1 MREFFQGVVDQV
13 GDQWQRLGRSIQV
26 LAMLGGAAAIVALF
40 IVAFFWLG
48 SDYVILYSG
57 LSTNDSTFLAYAF
70 KQEGISYKMPSP
82 EEIEVKVNDVDR
94 ARRIAAG
101 AQLSGQVSMYRS
113 TDLKGRR
120 GYELLDSGNLR
131 MLSQDEFRELKRQA
145 FEGELART
153 LSTFSGVESAT
164 VQLSMP
170 DPEPFVR
177 DQEPPKAS
185 VTLTLLPESMQGEF
199 TVDTLKSIQ
208 RVVAYSIPG
217 LKNENVHIVDN
228 KGLFDSNELIK
239 NQRTPVDQSSEILG
253 IKNQYETH
261 YMKKLK
267 NALKIYED
275 KVHIASVEVSADLT
289 DIRST
294 REEYKPSLTEEGT
307 GIARSKYKET
317 ESFEG
322 EGSIPGGQPGVESNL
337 FPPEYQ
343 YSMGGSGPSTYDKGR
358 EIQNF
363 EMDKIITEEK
373 STPKVT
379 VLSAAVMVDFSLEG
393 EVDNIKDIV
402 AKTLGFA
409 SEPGL
414 LDQKISVSLSQFSVT
429 KALESALEQTP
440 PPVWTKLGEMIVVAL
455 VVIAILVFLRSLI
468 SKPAAT
474 AAAAEVER
482 PIQLGEEHLPKGLTV
497 QDYVNQWLEV
507 RFADLKK
514 EFEAEAEQKQ
524 VDTQV
529 DTVAHESTRKQTVE
543 EQAKI
548 DAIEA
553 EKRAQEEEVL
563 LQEAEVQRRKDAFEQ
578 IRQFA
583 EEEPDTAADILRN
596 WVTGAGA
603 DTEATESDSTKE
615 EASDA

>member
-1 MREFFQGVVDQV
+1 MREFFQGIVDQV
-13 GDQWQRLGRSIQV
+13 GGRWQG
-26 LAMLGGAAAIVALF
+26 LARPVQLVVMLGIIAGIIAL
-40 IVAFFWLG
+40 VVVGFFWIG
-48 SDYVILYSG
+48 SDYVLLYSG
-57 LSTNDSTFLAYAF
+57 LNTSDTTFLAYSF
-70 KQEGISYKMPSP
+70 KEEGIRYKMPNSD
-82 EEIEVKVNDVDR
+82 EIEVRVQDVDH

-101 AQLSGQVSMYRS
+101 AQLGGQVSMYRT
-113 TDLKGRR
+113 TDRKGQK
-120 GYELLDSGNLR
+120 GYELLESGNLR

-153 LSTFSGVESAT
+153 ISTFSGVEFAT
-164 VQLSMP
+164 VKLSL
-170 DPEPFVR
+170 PEHQPFVR

-185 VTLTLLPESMQGEF
+185 VTLTLLPESIQGEF
-199 TVDTLKSIQ
+199 TVDTLKAIQ
-208 RVVAYSIPG
+208 RVVTYSIPG

-228 KGLFDSNELIK
+228 NGVFDSQELIK
-239 NQRTPVDQSSEILG
+239 NKKTPVDQSSEILS
-253 IKNQYETH
+253 IKNEYEDH

-275 KVHIASVEVSADLT
+275 KVHVASVEVSADLT
-289 DIRST
+289 DIKT
-294 REEYKPSLTEEGT
+294 TKEQFQPSLTEEGT
-307 GIARSKYKET
+307 GVVRSKYKET

-322 EGSIPGGQPGVESNL
+322 QGSIPGGEPGVESNL

-358 EIQNF
+358 EIQNY

-373 STPKVT
+373 STPQIT

-409 SEPGL
+409 TDPGL
-414 LDQKISVSLSQFSVT
+414 LDQKIAVSLSQFQVT
-429 KALESALEQTP
+429 KAIQSALESTP

-468 SKPAAT
+468 DKPIAT
-474 AAAAEVER
+474 TAVESER

-497 QDYVNQWLEV
+497 EDYVNQWLEV
-507 RFADLKK
+507 RFSDLKK
-514 EFEAEAEQKQ
+514 EFEAEAEQETVESKVAAA
-524 VDTQV
+524 VDSS
-529 DTVAHESTRKQTVE
+529 ERKQAEE

-548 DAIEA
+548 EAIEA

-563 LQEAEVQRRKDAFEQ
+563 RQEAEIQRRKDTFDQ

-583 EEEPDTAADILRN
+583 EDEPGATADILRS
-596 WVTGAGA
+596 WVTESGMQVSVESTGDSEV
-603 DTEATESDSTKE
+603 DT
-615 EASDA
+615 DA

>member
-1 MREFFQGVVDQV
+1 MREFFQGIVDQV
-13 GDQWQRLGRSIQV
+13 GGQWQG
-26 LAMLGGAAAIVALF
+26 LARPVQLVVMLGIIAGIIAL
-40 IVAFFWLG
+40 VVVGFFWMG
-48 SDYVILYSG
+48 SDYVLLYSG
-57 LSTNDSTFLAYAF
+57 LNTSDTTFLAYSF
-70 KQEGISYKMPSP
+70 KEEGIRYKMPNP
-82 EEIEVKVNDVDR
+82 DEIEVRVQDVDH

-101 AQLSGQVSMYRS
+101 AQLGGQVSMYRT
-113 TDLKGRR
+113 TDRKGQK
-120 GYELLDSGNLR
+120 GYELLESGNLR

-153 LSTFSGVESAT
+153 ISTFSGVEFAT
-164 VQLSMP
+164 VKLSL
-170 DPEPFVR
+170 PEHQPFVR

-185 VTLTLLPESMQGEF
+185 VTLTLLPESIQGEF
-199 TVDTLKSIQ
+199 TVDTLKAIQ
-208 RVVAYSIPG
+208 RVVTYSIPG

-228 KGLFDSNELIK
+228 NGVFDSQELIK
-239 NQRTPVDQSSEILG
+239 NKKTPVDQSSEILS
-253 IKNQYETH
+253 IKNEYEDH

-275 KVHIASVEVSADLT
+275 KVHVASVEVSADLT
-289 DIRST
+289 DIKT
-294 REEYKPSLTEEGT
+294 TKEQFQPSLTEEGT
-307 GIARSKYKET
+307 GVVRSKYKET

-322 EGSIPGGQPGVESNL
+322 QGSIPGGEPGVESNL

-358 EIQNF
+358 EIQNY

-373 STPKVT
+373 STPQIT

-409 SEPGL
+409 TDPGL
-414 LDQKISVSLSQFSVT
+414 LDQKIAVSLSQFQVT
-429 KALESALEQTP
+429 KAIQSALESTP

-468 SKPAAT
+468 DKPIAT
-474 AAAAEVER
+474 TAVESER

-497 QDYVNQWLEV
+497 EDYVNQWLEV
-507 RFADLKK
+507 RFSDLKK
-514 EFEAEAEQKQ
+514 EFEAEAEQETVESKVASV
-524 VDTQV
+524 VDSS
-529 DTVAHESTRKQTVE
+529 ERKQAEE

-548 DAIEA
+548 EAIEA

-563 LQEAEVQRRKDAFEQ
+563 RQEAEIQRRKDTFDQ

-583 EEEPDTAADILRN
+583 EDEPGATADILRS
-596 WVTGAGA
+596 WVT
-603 DTEATESDSTKE
+603 ESGMEVSVESTGDSE
-615 EASDA
+615 VDSDA

>member
-1 MREFFQGVVDQV
+1 MREFFQGIVDQV
-13 GDQWQRLGRSIQV
+13 GGQWQG
-26 LAMLGGAAAIVALF
+26 LARPVQLVVMLGIIAGIIAL
-40 IVAFFWLG
+40 VVVGFFWMG
-48 SDYVILYSG
+48 SDYVLLYSG
-57 LSTNDSTFLAYAF
+57 LNTSDTTFLAYSF
-70 KQEGISYKMPSP
+70 KEEGIRYKMPNP
-82 EEIEVKVNDVDR
+82 DEIEVRVQDVDH

-101 AQLSGQVSMYRS
+101 AQLGGQVSMYRT
-113 TDLKGRR
+113 TDRKGQK
-120 GYELLDSGNLR
+120 GYELLESGNLR

-153 LSTFSGVESAT
+153 ISTFSGVEFAT
-164 VQLSMP
+164 VKLSL
-170 DPEPFVR
+170 PEHQPFVR

-185 VTLTLLPESMQGEF
+185 VTLTLLPESIQGEF
-199 TVDTLKSIQ
+199 TVDTLKAIQ
-208 RVVAYSIPG
+208 RVVTYSIPG

-228 KGLFDSNELIK
+228 NGVFDSQELIK
-239 NQRTPVDQSSEILG
+239 NKKTPVDQSSEILS
-253 IKNQYETH
+253 IKNEYEDH

-275 KVHIASVEVSADLT
+275 KVHVASVEVSADLT
-289 DIRST
+289 DIKT
-294 REEYKPSLTEEGT
+294 TKEQFQPSLTEEGT
-307 GIARSKYKET
+307 GVVRSKYKET

-322 EGSIPGGQPGVESNL
+322 QGSIPGGEPGVESNL

-358 EIQNF
+358 EIQNY

-373 STPKVT
+373 STPQIT

-409 SEPGL
+409 TDPGL
-414 LDQKISVSLSQFSVT
+414 LDQKIAVSLSQFQVT
-429 KALESALEQTP
+429 KAIQSALESTP

-468 SKPAAT
+468 DKPIAT
-474 AAAAEVER
+474 TAVESER

-497 QDYVNQWLEV
+497 EDYVNQWLEV
-507 RFADLKK
+507 RFSDLKK
-514 EFEAEAEQKQ
+514 EFEAEAEQETVESKVAAV
-524 VDTQV
+524 VDSS
-529 DTVAHESTRKQTVE
+529 ERKQAEE

-548 DAIEA
+548 EAIEA

-563 LQEAEVQRRKDAFEQ
+563 RQEAEIQRRKDTFDQ

-583 EEEPDTAADILRN
+583 EDEPGATADILRS
-596 WVTGAGA
+596 WVT
-603 DTEATESDSTKE
+603 ESGMEVSVESTGDSE
-615 EASDA
+615 VDSDA

>member
-1 MREFFQGVVDQV
+1 MREFFQGIVDQV
-13 GDQWQRLGRSIQV
+13 GGQWQG
-26 LAMLGGAAAIVALF
+26 LARPVQLVVMLGIIAGIIAL
-40 IVAFFWLG
+40 VVVGFFWMG
-48 SDYVILYSG
+48 SDYVLLYSG
-57 LSTNDSTFLAYAF
+57 LNTSDTTFLAYSF
-70 KQEGISYKMPSP
+70 KEEGIRYKMPNP
-82 EEIEVKVNDVDR
+82 DEIEVRVQDVDH

-101 AQLSGQVSMYRS
+101 AQLGGQVSMYRT
-113 TDLKGRR
+113 TDRKGQK
-120 GYELLDSGNLR
+120 GYELLESGNLR

-153 LSTFSGVESAT
+153 ISTFSGVEFAT
-164 VQLSMP
+164 VKLSL
-170 DPEPFVR
+170 PEHQPFVR

-185 VTLTLLPESMQGEF
+185 VTLTLLPESIQGEF
-199 TVDTLKSIQ
+199 TVDTLKAIQ
-208 RVVAYSIPG
+208 RVVTYSIPG

-228 KGLFDSNELIK
+228 NGVFDSQELIK
-239 NQRTPVDQSSEILG
+239 NKKTPVDQSSEILS
-253 IKNQYETH
+253 IKNEYEDH

-275 KVHIASVEVSADLT
+275 KVHVASVEVSADLT
-289 DIRST
+289 DIKT
-294 REEYKPSLTEEGT
+294 TKEQFQPSLTEEGT
-307 GIARSKYKET
+307 GVVRSKYKET

-322 EGSIPGGQPGVESNL
+322 QGSIPGGEPGVESNL

-358 EIQNF
+358 EIQNY

-373 STPKVT
+373 STPQIT

-409 SEPGL
+409 TDPGL
-414 LDQKISVSLSQFSVT
+414 LDQKIAVSLSQFQVT
-429 KALESALEQTP
+429 KAIQSALESTP

-468 SKPAAT
+468 DKPIAT
-474 AAAAEVER
+474 TAVESER

-497 QDYVNQWLEV
+497 EDYVNQWLEV
-507 RFADLKK
+507 RFSDLKK
-514 EFEAEAEQKQ
+514 EFEAEAEQETVESKVASVVDSSEKKQ
-524 VDTQV
+524 
-529 DTVAHESTRKQTVE
+529 AEE

-548 DAIEA
+548 EAIEA

-563 LQEAEVQRRKDAFEQ
+563 RQEAEIQRRKDTFDQ

-583 EEEPDTAADILRN
+583 EDEPGATADILRS
-596 WVTGAGA
+596 WVT
-603 DTEATESDSTKE
+603 ESGMEVSVESTGDSE
-615 EASDA
+615 VDSDA

>member
-1 MREFFQGVVDQV
+1 MREFFQGIVDQF
-13 GDQWQRLGRSIQV
+13 GGQWQG
-26 LAMLGGAAAIVALF
+26 LARPVQLVVMLGVVAGIVAL
-40 IVAFFWLG
+40 VVVGFFWLD
-48 SDYVILYSG
+48 SDYVLLYSG
-57 LSTNDSTFLAYAF
+57 LNTSDTTFLAYSF
-70 KQEGISYKMPSP
+70 KEAGISYKIPNP
-82 EEIEVKVNDVDR
+82 DEIEVKVKDVDH

-101 AQLSGQVSMYRS
+101 AQLGGQVSMYR
-113 TDLKGRR
+113 TTNNRRGQR

-153 LSTFSGVESAT
+153 ISTFSGVEFAA
-164 VQLSMP
+164 VKLSI
-170 DPEPFVR
+170 PEHQPFVR

-185 VTLTLLPESMQGEF
+185 VTLTLLPESVQGEF
-199 TVDTLKSIQ
+199 TVDTLKAIQ
-208 RVVAYSIPG
+208 RVVTYSIPG
-217 LKNENVHIVDN
+217 LKTENVHIVDN
-228 KGLFDSNELIK
+228 NGMFDSQELIK
-239 NQRTPVDQSSEILG
+239 NKMTPVDQSSEILS
-253 IKNQYETH
+253 IKNDYEDH

-275 KVHIASVEVSADLT
+275 KVHVASVEVSADLT
-289 DIRST
+289 DIKT
-294 REEYKPSLTEEGT
+294 TKEQFQPSIAEDGT
-307 GIARSKYKET
+307 GVIRSNYKET

-322 EGSIPGGQPGVESNL
+322 QGSIPGGEPGVESNL

-358 EIQNF
+358 QIQNY

-373 STPKVT
+373 STPQIT

-409 SEPGL
+409 MDSSL
-414 LDQKISVSLSQFSVT
+414 LDQKISVSLSQFQVT
-429 KALESALEQTP
+429 KALQSALESTP

-468 SKPAAT
+468 SKPMAT
-474 AAAAEVER
+474 TVAEADRSV
-482 PIQLGEEHLPKGLTV
+482 QLGDEHLPKGLTV
-497 QDYVNQWLEV
+497 EDYVNQWLEV
-507 RFADLKK
+507 RFSDLKK
-514 EFEAEAEQKQ
+514 EFEAEAEQQHVDSKVEAVVDASERKQ
-524 VDTQV
+524 V
-529 DTVAHESTRKQTVE
+529 EE

-548 DAIEA
+548 EAIEA

-563 LQEAEVQRRKDAFEQ
+563 LQEAEIQRRKDTFEQ

-583 EEEPDTAADILRN
+583 EDEPGATADILRS
-596 WVTGAGA
+596 WVTTSGVELEAEVEDVEKEA
-603 DTEATESDSTKE
+603 DV
-615 EASDA
+615 

>member
-1 MREFFQGVVDQV
+1 MREFFQGIVDQV
-13 GDQWQRLGRSIQV
+13 GGQWQG
-26 LAMLGGAAAIVALF
+26 LARPVQLVVMLGIIAGIIAL
-40 IVAFFWLG
+40 VVVGFFWMG
-48 SDYVILYSG
+48 SDYVLLYSG
-57 LSTNDSTFLAYAF
+57 LNTSDTTFLAYSF
-70 KQEGISYKMPSP
+70 KEEGIRYKMPNP
-82 EEIEVKVNDVDR
+82 DEIEVRVQDVDH

-101 AQLSGQVSMYRS
+101 AQLGGQVSMYRT
-113 TDLKGRR
+113 TDRKGQK
-120 GYELLDSGNLR
+120 GYELLESGNLR

-153 LSTFSGVESAT
+153 ISTFSGVEFAT
-164 VQLSMP
+164 VKLSL
-170 DPEPFVR
+170 PEHQPFVR

-185 VTLTLLPESMQGEF
+185 VTLTLLPESIQGEF
-199 TVDTLKSIQ
+199 TVDTLKAIQ
-208 RVVAYSIPG
+208 RVVTYSIPG

-228 KGLFDSNELIK
+228 NGVFDSQELIK
-239 NQRTPVDQSSEILG
+239 NKKTPVDQSSEILS
-253 IKNQYETH
+253 IKNEYEDH

-275 KVHIASVEVSADLT
+275 KVHVASVEVSADLT
-289 DIRST
+289 DIKT
-294 REEYKPSLTEEGT
+294 TKEQFQPSLTEEGT
-307 GIARSKYKET
+307 GVVRSKYKET

-322 EGSIPGGQPGVESNL
+322 QGSIPGGEPGVESNL

-358 EIQNF
+358 EIQNY

-373 STPKVT
+373 STPQIT

-409 SEPGL
+409 TDPGL
-414 LDQKISVSLSQFSVT
+414 LDQKIAVSLSQFQVT
-429 KALESALEQTP
+429 KAIQSALESTP

-468 SKPAAT
+468 DKPIAT
-474 AAAAEVER
+474 TAVESER

-497 QDYVNQWLEV
+497 EDYVNQWLEV
-507 RFADLKK
+507 RFSDLKK
-514 EFEAEAEQKQ
+514 EFEAEAEQETVESKVAAV
-524 VDTQV
+524 VDSS
-529 DTVAHESTRKQTVE
+529 ERKQAEE

-548 DAIEA
+548 EAIEA

-563 LQEAEVQRRKDAFEQ
+563 RQEAEIQRRKDTFDQ

-583 EEEPDTAADILRN
+583 EDEPGATADILRS
-596 WVTGAGA
+596 WVTESGMEVSVESTGDSEVDA
-603 DTEATESDSTKE
+603 DA
-615 EASDA
+615 